1 MRLDF
6 PYLPILRSG
15 VMAEGRLDRRDS
27 SVLDV
32 GARLGVQYSRDQRNH
47 WTLCFKRDQSRL
59 ISIEEEWI
67 KQNGVLPEELD
78 FNYTAGGISF
88 ENNYLDH
95 RMNPRKGYA
104 VRWEF
109 SGGMRK
115 IIPNPK
121 ILAIEVNQDR
131 KSTRLN
137 SSHVAISYAVF
148 FL

>member
-1 MRLDF
+1 MRLYF

-47 WTLCFKRDQSRL
+47 WTLFFKRDQSRL

-95 RMNPRKGYA
+95 RMNPRKEIGRA
-104 VRWEF
+104 SCRERV
-109 SGGMRK
+109 
-115 IIPNPK
+115 
-121 ILAIEVNQDR
+121 
-131 KSTRLN
+131 
-137 SSHVAISYAVF
+137 
-148 FL
+148 